1 MIELE
6 SLLNRKVFL
15 ADKDAGL
22 TDLIKS
28 ILSRKGFV
36 VSTFESGAELIE
48 AIGSVSCELVIIG
61 DELQDIDGLGL
72 AQKVRQIS
80 KKVKMVLVRSALLPP
95 DIYNNLTR
103 TLKVSWVAYRPIV
116 AEVFQAQVELL
127 LAARNENET
136 RSKDE
141 AGPTW
146 RQKLVFEYIQ
156 GFPYK
161 LEKLTALCAVHTEKW
176 SLPELNDARRL
187 AHNCKG
193 TAGSFELAGLAE
205 SARRLEDQL
214 LVHINSPSDWM
225 PESAQ
230 LLVNLVADMSRESRR
245 LYVDSVTT
253 SLLKNEAKVESSHD
267 ISIESDFGS
276 TEIESKLESKFESKT
291 QISLASRP
299 VIEAA
304 FLTGS
309 SSSFSSSQ
317 EDDDPDRDD
326 FSGIRILVVSEE
338 EHQSARKALQG
349 LAVKLIREPDHD
361 RAVSLAKNSMLD
373 AALIELQSDKKKTG
387 LDLARRLRV
396 LPGKDNLPVGFIT
409 DSMIKEELGSATH
422 AGMSLSLA
430 SPIKEKKLDEAI
442 EYLVAARHGGRSRI
456 LVIDDD
462 EDFADIVRN
471 ILGREGML
479 VKTLHETSN
488 LIQTIHD
495 FQPELILLDIVMPD
509 VSGVDICQL
518 LRAHPSFRDIPI
530 IFLTAQTGLQTRL
543 KAFAS
548 GGDDYLPKPVAA
560 PELLMRVK
568 VKLERARMLSERAD
582 RDGLTGLLMRR
593 AFNEQVNAFISE
605 AKRHQFLFTLAIID
619 LDHFKSIN
627 DTYGHLAGD
636 RVLMHLGQLLKCRFR
651 SEDVR
656 GRWGGEEFVLA
667 FKHLDKDVSKSALE
681 RTMDELRSHTF
692 AGDEGQSFNVS
703 FSSGLATYP
712 REGET
717 IQALLK
723 SADSRLYK
731 SKMNGRALV
740 TAE

>member
-1 MIELE
+1 M
-6 SLLNRKVFL
+6 NRKVFL

-22 TDLIKS
+22 ADLIKS
-28 ILSRKGFV
+28 ILSRKGFA
-36 VSTFESGAELIE
+36 VSIFETGQELIQE
-48 AIGSVSCELVIIG
+48 LTNGSCDLVIIG
-61 DELQDIDGLGL
+61 DELKDIDGLGL

-80 KKVKMVLVRSALLPP
+80 RKMKLVLVQSVLLPP

-103 TLKVSWVAYRPIV
+103 TLKVSWICYRPIV
-116 AEVFQAQVELL
+116 ADVFQSQIELL
-127 LAARNENET
+127 FAAHSSSDSNNRNEA
-136 RSKDE
+136 SPGWK
-141 AGPTW
+141 
-146 RQKLVFEYIQ
+146 QKLVFEYIQ

-161 LEKLTALCAVHTEKW
+161 LERLSSLCGVHTDGW
-176 SLPELNDARRL
+176 HLAELNDARRL

-193 TAGSFELAGLAE
+193 TAGSFELNGLAE
-205 SARRLEDQL
+205 IARKLEDQL
-214 LVHINSPSDWM
+214 LVHINT
-225 PESAQ
+225 PEQWIAESTQ
-230 LLVNLVADMSRESRR
+230 LLRTLIEDMTAEARR
-245 LYVDSVTT
+245 LRVDFLELT
-253 SLLKNEAKVESSHD
+253 ESSN
-267 ISIESDFGS
+267 E
-276 TEIESKLESKFESKT
+276 
-291 QISLASRP
+291 
-299 VIEAA
+299 VIE
-304 FLTGS
+304 LTEAQDIANSHS
-309 SSSFSSSQ
+309 SLELATHVS
-317 EDDDPDRDD
+317 ETKGAGVTVTDNTNDD
-326 FSGIRILVVSEE
+326 FSGIRILLVSEE
-338 EHQSARKALQG
+338 EHLGVRKSIQG
-349 LAVKLIREPDHD
+349 LPVKLIREPDHD
-361 RAVSLAKNSMLD
+361 RAVSLAKDNLLD
-373 AALIELQSDKKKTG
+373 AALIELQSDKKKIG
-387 LDLARRLRV
+387 LDLARRLRF

-409 DSMIKEELGSATH
+409 ESMIKDELGSATY

-430 SPIKEKKLDEAI
+430 SPVKAKKLDEAI
-442 EYLVAARHGGRSRI
+442 EYLVASRHGGRSRI

-479 VKTLHETSN
+479 VKTLHETTT
-488 LIQTIHD
+488 LIQTVHD

-509 VSGVDICQL
+509 VSGVEVCQL

-568 VKLERARMLSERAD
+568 VKLERSRLLSERAD

-593 AFNEQVNAFISE
+593 AFNEQVNVFIAE
-605 AKRHQFLFTLAIID
+605 AKRHQFLFTLAILD

-656 GRWGGEEFVLA
+656 GRWGGEEFVVA
-667 FKHLDKDVSKSALE
+667 FKHLDKEVSKSALE

-692 AGDEGQSFNVS
+692 TGDDGQTFNVS

-712 REGET
+712 NEGET

-723 SADSRLYK
+723 SADDRLYK
-731 SKMNGRALV
+731 SKMNGRSLV